1 MSFICVLWQPKFVYG
16 VYRYIHI
23 NLKQI
28 PYHSSFTGYLEIS
41 AALIWLTVVSSSFS
55 ASFCSS
61 FTLLFAFFFN
71 SFHRTFLHPPKNLCH
86 CQLSICLLASMLSPP
101 RTIPFHCHP
110 SLIYCSKS
118 HFVQFP
124 HDWFRKF
131 SPQVPPD
138 EAAGSGSSTEQPL
151 HIPFSCWLVSTLV
164 MPSAL

>member
-1 MSFICVLWQPKFVYG
+1 MSFICVLSQPKFVCG

-41 AALIWLTVVSSSFS
+41 AALILLTVVSSSFLFLLH
-55 ASFCSS
+55 ALICFLFQLISS
-61 FTLLFAFFFN
+61 HF
-71 SFHRTFLHPPKNLCH
+71 SPPPKNLCH
-86 CQLSICLLASMLSPP
+86 CQLSICLLASMLFPLLI
-101 RTIPFHCHP
+101 IPFHCHP

-131 SPQVPPD
+131 SPQLPPD

-151 HIPFSCWLVSTLV
+151 HTPFSCWLVSTLV